1 MIQPV
6 QCHYNNEHDHDIVVG
21 TEGGSQIEDTYR
33 ASAYV

>member
-6 QCHYNNEHDHDIVVG
+6 QCHYNNEHDDIVVG

-33 ASAYV
+33 ASA